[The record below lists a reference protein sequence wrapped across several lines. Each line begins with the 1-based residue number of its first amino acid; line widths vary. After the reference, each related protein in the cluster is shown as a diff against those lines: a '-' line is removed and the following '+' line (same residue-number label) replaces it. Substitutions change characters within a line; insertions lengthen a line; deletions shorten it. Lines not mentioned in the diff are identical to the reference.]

1 MLFHDVT
8 CDRLTR
14 QFGNSGGP
22 LINLVSLLSLVLIFI
37 AHLMDQEVLA
47 FLLL

>member
-22 LINLVSLLSLVLIFI
+22 LINLVSEFTKPRTDLLHI
-37 AHLMDQEVLA
+37 
-47 FLLL
+47 